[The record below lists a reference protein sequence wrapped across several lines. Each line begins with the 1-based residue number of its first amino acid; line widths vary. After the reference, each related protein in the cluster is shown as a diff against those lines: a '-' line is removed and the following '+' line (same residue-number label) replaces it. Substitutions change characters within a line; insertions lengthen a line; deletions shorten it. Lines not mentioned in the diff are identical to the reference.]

1 MSTNYYF
8 PNLLN
13 LRETL
18 TLNIAIVTV
27 GRFLKTVKG
36 KNASVD
42 KDKYFF
48 LSDNITAGKNGIVD
62 KDIYLF
68 CLIIQL
74 HNEQCTICSSAH
86 IINIR

>member
-1 MSTNYYF
+1 MRTNYHF

-18 TLNIAIVTV
+18 TLNIANVTV
-27 GRFLKTVKG
+27 GRFFKKGKG

-42 KDKYFF
+42 KDKYF
-48 LSDNITAGKNGIVD
+48 LSDNIQTAGKNGFVD
-62 KDIYLF
+62 KDKYLF

-74 HNEQCTICSSAH
+74 RNVHCAQFAVH
-86 IINIR
+86 IS

>member
-1 MSTNYYF
+1 MRTNYHF

-27 GRFLKTVKG
+27 GRFLKKGKG
-36 KNASVD
+36 KNSSVD

-48 LSDNITAGKNGIVD
+48 V
-62 KDIYLF
+62 
-68 CLIIQL
+68 
-74 HNEQCTICSSAH
+74 
-86 IINIR
+86 

>member
-1 MSTNYYF
+1 MSTNYHF

-18 TLNIAIVTV
+18 TLNIAIIVSV
-27 GRFLKTVKG
+27 GKFLKTVKG

-48 LSDNITAGKNGIVD
+48 V
-62 KDIYLF
+62 
-68 CLIIQL
+68 
-74 HNEQCTICSSAH
+74 
-86 IINIR
+86 

>member
-1 MSTNYYF
+1 MSTNYHF

-27 GRFLKTVKG
+27 GKFLKTVTG

-42 KDKYFF
+42 KDKYF
-48 LSDNITAGKNGIVD
+48 LSDNITAGKNGFVD

-74 HNEQCTICSSAH
+74 HNVHCRHVGSTEAGGAY
-86 IINIR
+86 R